1 ITSKAGQQVLVDSN
15 SMEYAVGIGVPS
27 APALPPLSTLQA
39 PPVDPFT
46 LNSDKVTSMM
56 TDAGIL

>member
-1 ITSKAGQQVLVDSN
+1 VLVDSQ
-15 SMEYAVGIGVPS
+15 SMEYAVGTGVAS
-27 APALPPLSTLQA
+27 APALPALNTLQA

-46 LNSDKVTSMM
+46 LNSDAVTRLM

>member
-1 ITSKAGQQVLVDSN
+1 MIATAASLPLSSTWAQSVV
-15 SMEYAVGIGVPS
+15 
-27 APALPPLSTLQA
+27 PALNTLQA

-46 LNSDKVTSMM
+46 LNSDAVTRLM